1 MSSDTIT
8 EVLFPSSS
16 VGEMNLDKI
25 NMGYQH
31 TACTDLDVG
40 CVSVGGKTKMKI
52 ALCVEG

>member
-1 MSSDTIT
+1 
-8 EVLFPSSS
+8 
-16 VGEMNLDKI
+16 MNLDKI